1 MYHDKKQRIRKFFYM
16 LLLLSF
22 FPALQAQEKLSLEN
36 AVNMALK
43 NNFDILVANN
53 SSTISKV
60 NNTPWNAGMLTT
72 VALVGSGN

>member
-1 MYHDKKQRIRKFFYM
+1 M
-16 LLLLSF
+16 LFLLAF

-43 NNFDILVANN
+43 NNFDISIANN

-60 NNTPWNAGMLTT
+60 NNTSGKCRD
-72 VALVGSGN
+72 VAYRGNRWYRKLQFK